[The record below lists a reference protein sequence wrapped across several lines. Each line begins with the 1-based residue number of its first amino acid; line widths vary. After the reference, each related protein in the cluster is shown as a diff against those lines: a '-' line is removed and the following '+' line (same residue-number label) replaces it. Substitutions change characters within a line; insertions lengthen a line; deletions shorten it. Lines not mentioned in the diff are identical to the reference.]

1 MVLHLEGKELCGK
14 NVYCF
19 EKDNKIV
26 MYHSRKKVGELQLND
41 LGSITHIK
49 IYEKSLLIHRDLKE
63 IFGTFQKFT
72 KLLKFLFF
80 KILKQFILDLSI
92 FLFDILKIKAL
103 TLILNH

>member
-1 MVLHLEGKELCGK
+1 MHLEGKELCGK

-49 IYEKSLLIHRDLKE
+49 IYEKKIC
-63 IFGTFQKFT
+63 QKHVV
-72 KLLKFLFF
+72 L
-80 KILKQFILDLSI
+80 
-92 FLFDILKIKAL
+92 
-103 TLILNH
+103 H